1 MSDEEQRERPKVDEA
16 YAFDPTDP
24 EQAKDFDRM
33 SRIRSEQ
40 PICRPAE
47 NLVLTTRYPD
57 TATGFRDAKRYSSVG
72 DMRAPGV
79 VVPEEESFLGELD
92 SPLHPKIRR
101 ILIKGFT
108 RRRAAEAEPWTR
120 AEVKRRLAGIA
131 AREMDGTC
139 RTNQPCPDA
148 SAIEARDALVD
159 LLGGPRGT
167 ISTGHVVVRGPRL
180 TCRSE
185 GSAGGNRTAA
195 WCRLPSGA
203 DLSCSM
209 IQTRTVLRW
218 DRYWKGP
225 ACR

>member
-1 MSDEEQRERPKVDEA
+1 MLTFLAASIVAAGQT
-16 YAFDPTDP
+16 FTCTPTHVWDGDGP
-24 EQAKDFDRM
+24 IWCAEGPHV
-33 SRIRSEQ
+33 RI
-40 PICRPAE
+40 
-47 NLVLTTRYPD
+47 
-57 TATGFRDAKRYSSVG
+57 
-72 DMRAPGV
+72 
-79 VVPEEESFLGELD
+79 
-92 SPLHPKIRR
+92 
-101 ILIKGFT
+101 
-108 RRRAAEAEPWTR
+108 
-120 AEVKRRLAGIA
+120 AGIA

-195 WCRLPSGA
+195 WCRLPNGA